1 MPSPPRRCP
10 HPHTAWLISC
20 LSVLA
25 FTLLGVWTDPAQ
37 AQDEYCLRTNALFT
51 TPCTNSLQVHS
62 LNDTY
67 FWSPMSQLPTNP
79 SINFGPSRNVKVS
92 KMTLRGP
99 TTMRLNATGSSQK
112 ETLIGSLG
120 NNTLTG
126 AGGGDTY
133 VIGSETSVTQN
144 LSSCSPTSSTDCV
157 YRLSTGQEQDIVNLS
172 GTPSGIDIIYI
183 NKCLQLIAT
192 GDPGKGGDSVSSAV
206 PSPGTPTTLRPNPL
220 TEPMAVNCRLGVPL
234 ILPLTTQQPL
244 INASRFESLRT
255 KLATICRFI
264 RFKLTGRVPLYVG
277 TPRIVQPA
285 FFGGAEGDRIVIE
298 AEGLRFNDAPLTPE
312 QTQVFVQA
320 RNRDPIAEGKALI
333 YHQEIGVLASYST
346 DQAPYGSEANPGSVI
361 AQLVRP
367 GGRALKVGAG
377 INEDALDWVSLVPP
391 TATGRG
397 KSGSTAN

>member
-1 MPSPPRRCP
+1 MPSPRRRCS
-10 HPHTAWLISC
+10 HPRNAWLIGC
-20 LSVLA
+20 LAVVALI
-25 FTLLGVWTDPAQ
+25 LLGAWTEPAQ
-37 AQDEYCLRTNALFT
+37 AQDEYCVRTNALFT
-51 TPCTNSLQVHS
+51 TPCTSSLQVHS

-67 FWSPMSQLPTNP
+67 FWSPMSQPPNNP
-79 SINFGPSRNVKVS
+79 SINFGRDRNVKVA

-133 VIGSETSVTQN
+133 VIGSETSVTSN
-144 LSSCSPTSSTDCV
+144 LASCSPTSTNDCV
-157 YRLSTGQEQDIVNLS
+157 YRISPGQEQDIVNLS
-172 GTPSGIDIIYI
+172 GSPSGIDIIYI

-192 GDPGKGGDSVSSAV
+192 GDPGKGGDAIRSAIA
-206 PSPGTPTTLRPNPL
+206 SPGTTLPPNPF
-220 TEPMAVNCRLGVPL
+220 TEPMAVNCRLGVTTL
-234 ILPLTTQQPL
+234 ISSLTAQRPDGT
-244 INASRFESLRT
+244 ASLFESLCT
-255 KLATICRFI
+255 KLRNVI
-264 RFKLTGRVPLYVG
+264 RSINFKLTGRVPLYVG

-298 AEGLRFNDAPLTPE
+298 AGGLRFNDAPLTPE
-312 QTQVFVQA
+312 QTKVFVQA

-377 INEDALDWVSLVPP
+377 INQDALDWVSLVPP
-391 TATGRG
+391 TPTERG